1 MEKIDEIMEIANY
14 CLNCKTK
21 PCKNGCPLG
30 NNIPEFIKCVKED
43 KLEEAFNVLQET
55 TVLSSICG
63 RICPHSKQ
71 CEGNCVRGIKGK
83 PVDIGLLESFVGDAN
98 KDKNINLKENLVS
111 NKKVAIIGGGPSGL
125 TAAAFLARSG
135 CNVTIY
141 EKEEKLGGI
150 LNYGIPDFR
159 LDKKV
164 INNTIEK
171 IVDLGINVKN
181 GYILGENLNLENLK
195 KEYDAIYLAF
205 GANNSCFMD
214 VEGKDLENVY
224 GANELL
230 KYNEHPDYS
239 GKDVAIIGGGNV
251 AIDIART
258 VKRLNAKSV
267 NIIYRREEK
276 QMPAEPKEIND
287 AKNEGVNFI
296 HKANLVKIIGN
307 NHVEKIELIK
317 TELVKKEGET
327 REYPV
332 NIENSNYQM
341 NMDYVIMAIGSKIN
355 KKLALENGLELNEK
369 GYVKV
374 DENYNTNIEGVF
386 AGGDLIGGKCT
397 VAWAS
402 KAGREAAKSI
412 IKYLQF

>member
-1 MEKIDEIMEIANY
+1 MEKIDEIMKIANY

-21 PCKNGCPLG
+21 PCTKGCPLG
-30 NNIPEFIKCVKED
+30 NNIPEFIKCIKEEKFD
-43 KLEEAFNVLQET
+43 DAYDVLQET

-71 CEGNCVRGIKGK
+71 CEGNCVRGIKGN
-83 PVDIGLLESFVGDAN
+83 PVDIGLLESFVGDVN
-98 KDKNINLKENLVS
+98 KEKNIELKEKLVD

-135 CNVTIY
+135 CDVTIY

-159 LDKKV
+159 LDKKI
-164 INNTIEK
+164 INNTIDK
-171 IVDLGINVKN
+171 VLILGIQVKS
-181 GYILGENLNLENLK
+181 GYVLGKNISLEDLK

-214 VEGKDLENVY
+214 VEGKNLDNVY

-230 KYNEHPDYS
+230 KYNKHPDY
-239 GKDVAIIGGGNV
+239 KEKNVAIIGGGNV

-258 VKRLNAKSV
+258 VKRLDAKSV

-276 QMPAEPKEIND
+276 QMPAEPKEIKD

-307 NHVEKIELIK
+307 SHVEKIELIK
-317 TELVKKEGET
+317 TQLVKKEGET
-327 REYPV
+327 REYPI
-332 NIENSNYQM
+332 NIENSNYQID
-341 NMDYVIMAIGSKIN
+341 MDYVIMAIGSKIDRE
-355 KKLALENGLELNEK
+355 LAIKNGLELDEK
-369 GYVKV
+369 GYIKV
-374 DENYNTNIEGVF
+374 DDNYKTNIDGVF

-397 VAWAS
+397 VARAS
-402 KAGREAAKSI
+402 KAGRDAAKNI
-412 IKYLQF
+412 VQYLM

>member
-1 MEKIDEIMEIANY
+1 MEKIDEIMKIANY

-21 PCKNGCPLG
+21 PCTKGCPLG
-30 NNIPEFIKCVKED
+30 NNIPEFIKCIKEEKFD
-43 KLEEAFNVLQET
+43 DAYDVLQET

-71 CEGNCVRGIKGK
+71 CEGNCVRGIKGN
-83 PVDIGLLESFVGDAN
+83 PVDIGLLESFVGDVN
-98 KDKNINLKENLVS
+98 KEKNIELKEKLVD

-135 CNVTIY
+135 CDVTIY

-159 LDKKV
+159 LDKKI
-164 INNTIEK
+164 INNTIDK
-171 IVDLGINVKN
+171 VLILGIQVKS
-181 GYILGENLNLENLK
+181 GYVLGKNISLEDLK

-214 VEGKDLENVY
+214 VEGKNLDNVY

-230 KYNEHPDYS
+230 KYNKHPDY
-239 GKDVAIIGGGNV
+239 KEKKVAIIGGGNV

-258 VKRLNAKSV
+258 VKRLDAKSV

-276 QMPAEPKEIND
+276 QMPAEPKEIKD

-307 NHVEKIELIK
+307 SHVEKIELIK
-317 TELVKKEGET
+317 TQLVKKEGET
-327 REYPV
+327 REYPI
-332 NIENSNYQM
+332 NIENSNYQID
-341 NMDYVIMAIGSKIN
+341 MDYVIMAIGSKIDRE
-355 KKLALENGLELNEK
+355 LAIKNGLELDEK
-369 GYVKV
+369 GYIKV
-374 DENYNTNIEGVF
+374 DDNYKTNIDGVF

-402 KAGREAAKSI
+402 KAGRDAAKNI
-412 IKYLQF
+412 VQYLM

>member
-1 MEKIDEIMEIANY
+1 MEKMDEIMKIANY

-21 PCKNGCPLG
+21 PCTKGCPLG
-30 NNIPEFIKCVKED
+30 NNIPEFIKCIKEEKFD
-43 KLEEAFNVLQET
+43 EAYNVLQET

-71 CEGNCVRGIKGK
+71 CEGNCVRGIKGN
-83 PVDIGLLESFVGDAN
+83 PVDIGLLESFVGDVN
-98 KDKNINLKENLVS
+98 KEKNIELKEKLVN
-111 NKKVAIIGGGPSGL
+111 NKKVGIIGGGPSGL

-135 CNVTIY
+135 CDVTIY

-159 LDKKV
+159 LDKKI
-164 INNTIEK
+164 INNTIDK
-171 IVDLGINVKN
+171 VLILGIQVKS
-181 GYILGENLNLENLK
+181 GYVLGKNISLEDLK

-214 VEGKDLENVY
+214 VEGKNLDNVY

-230 KYNEHPDYS
+230 KYNKHPDY
-239 GKDVAIIGGGNV
+239 KEKNVAIIGGGNV

-258 VKRLNAKSV
+258 VKRLDAKSV

-276 QMPAEPKEIND
+276 QMPAEPKEIKD

-307 NHVEKIELIK
+307 SHVEKIELIK
-317 TELVKKEGET
+317 TQLVKKEGET
-327 REYPV
+327 REYPI
-332 NIENSNYQM
+332 NIENSNYQID
-341 NMDYVIMAIGSKIN
+341 MDYVIMAIGSKIDRE
-355 KKLALENGLELNEK
+355 LAIKNGLELDEK
-369 GYVKV
+369 GYIKV
-374 DENYNTNIEGVF
+374 DENYKTNIDGVF

-402 KAGREAAKSI
+402 KAGRDAAKNI
-412 IKYLQF
+412 VQYLM

>member
-1 MEKIDEIMEIANY
+1 MEKIDEIMKIANY

-21 PCKNGCPLG
+21 PCTKGCPLG
-30 NNIPEFIKCVKED
+30 NNIPEFIKCIKEEKFD
-43 KLEEAFNVLQET
+43 DAYDVLQET

-71 CEGNCVRGIKGK
+71 CEGNCVRGIKGN
-83 PVDIGLLESFVGDAN
+83 PVDIGLLESFVGDVN
-98 KDKNINLKENLVS
+98 KEKNIELKEKLVN

-135 CNVTIY
+135 CDVTIY

-159 LDKKV
+159 LDKKI
-164 INNTIEK
+164 INNTIDK
-171 IVDLGINVKN
+171 VLILGIQVKS
-181 GYILGENLNLENLK
+181 GYVLGKNISLEDLK

-214 VEGKDLENVY
+214 VEGKNLDNVY

-230 KYNEHPDYS
+230 KYNKHPDY
-239 GKDVAIIGGGNV
+239 KEKNVAIIGGGNV

-258 VKRLNAKSV
+258 VKRLDAKSV

-276 QMPAEPKEIND
+276 QMPAEPKEIKD

-307 NHVEKIELIK
+307 SHVEKIELIK
-317 TELVKKEGET
+317 TQLVKKEGET
-327 REYPV
+327 REYPI
-332 NIENSNYQM
+332 NIENSNYQID
-341 NMDYVIMAIGSKIN
+341 MDYVIMAIGSKIDRE
-355 KKLALENGLELNEK
+355 LAIKNGLELDEK
-369 GYVKV
+369 GYIKV
-374 DENYNTNIEGVF
+374 DDNYKTNIDGVF

-402 KAGREAAKSI
+402 KAGRDAAKNI
-412 IKYLQF
+412 VQYLM

>member
-1 MEKIDEIMEIANY
+1 MENIDEIMEIAKY

-21 PCKNGCPLG
+21 PCTKGCPLG
-30 NNIPEFIKCVKED
+30 NNIPGFIKCIR
-43 KLEEAFNVLQET
+43 EEKFNEAYNILQET

-71 CEGNCVRGIKGK
+71 CEGNCVRGIKGA
-83 PVDIGLLESFVGDAN
+83 PVNIGLLESFVGDINN
-98 KDKNINLKENLVS
+98 KNKIQLKEKLVN
-111 NKKVAIIGGGPSGL
+111 NKKVAIVGGGPSGL
-125 TAAAFLARSG
+125 NAAAFLARSG
-135 CNVTIY
+135 CDVTIY

-150 LNYGIPDFR
+150 LNYGIPEFR

-164 INNTIEK
+164 INATIDK
-171 IVDLGINVKN
+171 ILELGVKSKN
-181 GYILGENLNLENLK
+181 GYILGKNLDIQNLK

-205 GANNSCFMD
+205 GSNNSCIMN
-214 VEGKDLENVY
+214 VEGNDLKNVY

-230 KYNEHPDYS
+230 KYNNHPDYKE
-239 GKDVAIIGGGNV
+239 KDVAIIGGGNV

-258 VKRLNAKSV
+258 VKRLNARSV

-276 QMPAEPKEIND
+276 QMPAEPKEIKD
-287 AKNEGVNFI
+287 AKSEGVNFI
-296 HKANLVKIIGN
+296 HKTNLVKIIGD

-317 TELVKKEGET
+317 TELVKKEGED

-341 NMDYVIMAIGSKIN
+341 NMDYVIMAIGSKIDRE
-355 KKLALENGLELNEK
+355 LAIENGLELNEK
-369 GYVKV
+369 GYIKV
-374 DENYNTNIEGVF
+374 DENYKTNIDGVF
-386 AGGDLIGGKCT
+386 AGGDLIGGKST

-402 KAGREAAKSI
+402 KAGRDAAKNI
-412 IKYLQF
+412 VQYLE

>member
-1 MEKIDEIMEIANY
+1 MEKIDEIMKIANY

-21 PCKNGCPLG
+21 PCTKGCPLG
-30 NNIPEFIKCVKED
+30 NNIPEFIKCIKEEKFD
-43 KLEEAFNVLQET
+43 DAYDVLQET

-71 CEGNCVRGIKGK
+71 CEGNCVRGIKGN
-83 PVDIGLLESFVGDAN
+83 PVDIGLLESFVGDVN
-98 KDKNINLKENLVS
+98 KEKNIELKEKLVD

-135 CNVTIY
+135 CDVTIY

-159 LDKKV
+159 LDKKI
-164 INNTIEK
+164 INNTIDK
-171 IVDLGINVKN
+171 VLILGIQVKS
-181 GYILGENLNLENLK
+181 GYVLGKNISLEDLK

-214 VEGKDLENVY
+214 VEGKNLDNVY

-230 KYNEHPDYS
+230 KYNKHPDY
-239 GKDVAIIGGGNV
+239 KEKNVAIIGGGNV

-258 VKRLNAKSV
+258 VKRLDAKSV

-276 QMPAEPKEIND
+276 QMPAEPKEIRD

-307 NHVEKIELIK
+307 GHVEKIELIK

-332 NIENSNYQM
+332 NIQNSNYQID
-341 NMDYVIMAIGSKIN
+341 MDYVIMAIGSKIDRE
-355 KKLALENGLELNEK
+355 LATKNGLELNEK
-369 GYVKV
+369 GYIKV
-374 DENYNTNIEGVF
+374 DENYKTNIDGVF

-402 KAGREAAKSI
+402 KAGRDAAKNI
-412 IKYLQF
+412 VQYLM

>member
-1 MEKIDEIMEIANY
+1 MEKIDEIMKIANY

-21 PCKNGCPLG
+21 PCTKGCPLG
-30 NNIPEFIKCVKED
+30 NNIPEFIKCIKEEKFD
-43 KLEEAFNVLQET
+43 DAYDVLQET

-71 CEGNCVRGIKGK
+71 CEGNCVRGIKGN
-83 PVDIGLLESFVGDAN
+83 PVDIGLLESFVGDVN
-98 KDKNINLKENLVS
+98 KEKNIELKEKLVN
-111 NKKVAIIGGGPSGL
+111 NKKVGIIGGGPSGL

-135 CNVTIY
+135 CDVTIY

-159 LDKKV
+159 LDKKI
-164 INNTIEK
+164 INNTIDK
-171 IVDLGINVKN
+171 VLILGIQVKS
-181 GYILGENLNLENLK
+181 GYVLGKNISLEDLK

-214 VEGKDLENVY
+214 VEGKNLDNVY

-230 KYNEHPDYS
+230 KYNKHPDY
-239 GKDVAIIGGGNV
+239 KEKNVAIIGGGNV

-258 VKRLNAKSV
+258 VKRLDAKSV

-276 QMPAEPKEIND
+276 QMPAEPKEIKD

-307 NHVEKIELIK
+307 SHVEKIELIK
-317 TELVKKEGET
+317 TQLVKKEGET
-327 REYPV
+327 REYPI
-332 NIENSNYQM
+332 NIENSNYQID
-341 NMDYVIMAIGSKIN
+341 MDYVIMAIGSKIDRE
-355 KKLALENGLELNEK
+355 LAIKNGLELDEK
-369 GYVKV
+369 GYIKV
-374 DENYNTNIEGVF
+374 DDNYKTNIDGVF

-402 KAGREAAKSI
+402 KAGRDAAKNI
-412 IKYLQF
+412 VQYLM

>member
-1 MEKIDEIMEIANY
+1 MEKIDEIMKIANY

-21 PCKNGCPLG
+21 PCTKGCPLG
-30 NNIPEFIKCVKED
+30 NNIPEFIKCIKEEKFD
-43 KLEEAFNVLQET
+43 DAYDVLQET

-71 CEGNCVRGIKGK
+71 CEGNCVRGIKGN
-83 PVDIGLLESFVGDAN
+83 PVDIGLLESFVGDVN
-98 KDKNINLKENLVS
+98 KEKNIELKEKLVD

-135 CNVTIY
+135 CDVTIY

-159 LDKKV
+159 LDKKI
-164 INNTIEK
+164 INNTIDK
-171 IVDLGINVKN
+171 VLILGIQVKS
-181 GYILGENLNLENLK
+181 GYVLGKNISLEDLK

-214 VEGKDLENVY
+214 VEGKNLDNVY

-230 KYNEHPDYS
+230 KYNKHPDY
-239 GKDVAIIGGGNV
+239 KEKNVAIIGGGNV

-258 VKRLNAKSV
+258 VKRLDAKSV

-276 QMPAEPKEIND
+276 QMPAEPKEIKD

-307 NHVEKIELIK
+307 SHVEKIELIK
-317 TELVKKEGET
+317 TQLVKKEGET
-327 REYPV
+327 REYPI
-332 NIENSNYQM
+332 NIENSNYQID
-341 NMDYVIMAIGSKIN
+341 MDYVIMAIGSKIDRE
-355 KKLALENGLELNEK
+355 LAIKNGLELNEK
-369 GYVKV
+369 GYIKV
-374 DENYNTNIEGVF
+374 DDNYKTNIDGVF

-402 KAGREAAKSI
+402 KAGRDAAKNI
-412 IKYLQF
+412 VQYLM

>member
-1 MEKIDEIMEIANY
+1 MEKIDEIMKIANY

-21 PCKNGCPLG
+21 PCTKGCPLG
-30 NNIPEFIKCVKED
+30 NNIPEFIKCIKEEKFD
-43 KLEEAFNVLQET
+43 DAYDVLQET

-71 CEGNCVRGIKGK
+71 CEGNCVRGIKGN
-83 PVDIGLLESFVGDAN
+83 PVDIGLLESFVGDVN
-98 KDKNINLKENLVS
+98 KEKNIELKEKLVD

-135 CNVTIY
+135 CDVTIY

-159 LDKKV
+159 LDKKI
-164 INNTIEK
+164 INNTIDK
-171 IVDLGINVKN
+171 VLILGIQVKS
-181 GYILGENLNLENLK
+181 GYVLGKNISLEDLK

-214 VEGKDLENVY
+214 VEGKNLDNVY

-230 KYNEHPDYS
+230 KYNKHPDY
-239 GKDVAIIGGGNV
+239 KEKNVAIIGGGNV

-258 VKRLNAKSV
+258 VKRLDAKSV

-276 QMPAEPKEIND
+276 QMPAEPKEIKD

-307 NHVEKIELIK
+307 SHVEKIELIK
-317 TELVKKEGET
+317 TQLVKKEGET
-327 REYPV
+327 REYPI
-332 NIENSNYQM
+332 NIENSNYQID
-341 NMDYVIMAIGSKIN
+341 MDYVIMAIGSKIDRE
-355 KKLALENGLELNEK
+355 LAIKNGLELNEK
-369 GYVKV
+369 GYIKV
-374 DENYNTNIEGVF
+374 DDNYKTNIDGVF
-386 AGGDLIGGKCT
+386 AGGDLIGEKCT

-402 KAGREAAKSI
+402 KAGRDAAKNI
-412 IKYLQF
+412 VQYLM

>member
-1 MEKIDEIMEIANY
+1 MEKIDEIMKIANY

-21 PCKNGCPLG
+21 PCTKGCPLG
-30 NNIPEFIKCVKED
+30 NNIPEFIKCIKEEKFD
-43 KLEEAFNVLQET
+43 DAYDVLQET

-71 CEGNCVRGIKGK
+71 CEGNCVRGIKGN
-83 PVDIGLLESFVGDAN
+83 PVDIGLLESFVGDVN
-98 KDKNINLKENLVS
+98 KEKNIELKEKLVD

-135 CNVTIY
+135 CDVTIY

-159 LDKKV
+159 LDKKI
-164 INNTIEK
+164 INNTIDK
-171 IVDLGINVKN
+171 VLILGIQVKS
-181 GYILGENLNLENLK
+181 GYVLGKNISLEDLK

-214 VEGKDLENVY
+214 VEGKNLDNVY

-230 KYNEHPDYS
+230 KYNKHPDY
-239 GKDVAIIGGGNV
+239 KEKNVAIIGGGNV

-258 VKRLNAKSV
+258 VKRLDAKSV

-276 QMPAEPKEIND
+276 QMPAEPKEIKD

-307 NHVEKIELIK
+307 SHVEKIELIK
-317 TELVKKEGET
+317 TQLVKKEGET
-327 REYPV
+327 REYPI
-332 NIENSNYQM
+332 NIENSNYQID
-341 NMDYVIMAIGSKIN
+341 MDYVIMAIGSKIDRE
-355 KKLALENGLELNEK
+355 LAIKNGLELDEK
-369 GYVKV
+369 GYIKV
-374 DENYNTNIEGVF
+374 DDNYKTNIDGVF

-402 KAGREAAKSI
+402 KAGRDAAKNI
-412 IKYLQF
+412 VQYLM

>member
-1 MEKIDEIMEIANY
+1 MEKIDEIMKIANY

-21 PCKNGCPLG
+21 PCTKGCPLG
-30 NNIPEFIKCVKED
+30 NNIPEFIKCIKEEKFD
-43 KLEEAFNVLQET
+43 DAYDVLQET

-71 CEGNCVRGIKGK
+71 CEGNCVRGIKGN
-83 PVDIGLLESFVGDAN
+83 PVDIGLLESFVGDVN
-98 KDKNINLKENLVS
+98 KEKNIELKEKLVN

-135 CNVTIY
+135 CDVTIY

-159 LDKKV
+159 LDKKI
-164 INNTIEK
+164 INNTIDK
-171 IVDLGINVKN
+171 VLILGIQVKS
-181 GYILGENLNLENLK
+181 GYVLGKNISLEDLK

-214 VEGKDLENVY
+214 VEGKNLDNVY

-230 KYNEHPDYS
+230 KYNKHPDY
-239 GKDVAIIGGGNV
+239 KEKKVAIIGGGNV

-258 VKRLNAKSV
+258 VKRLDAKSV

-276 QMPAEPKEIND
+276 QMPAEPKEIKD

-307 NHVEKIELIK
+307 SHVEKIELIK
-317 TELVKKEGET
+317 TQLVKKEGET
-327 REYPV
+327 REYPI
-332 NIENSNYQM
+332 NIENSNYQID
-341 NMDYVIMAIGSKIN
+341 MDYVIMAIGSKIDRE
-355 KKLALENGLELNEK
+355 LAIKNGLELDEK
-369 GYVKV
+369 GYIKV
-374 DENYNTNIEGVF
+374 DDNYKTNIDGVF

-402 KAGREAAKSI
+402 KAGRDAAKNI
-412 IKYLQF
+412 VQYLM